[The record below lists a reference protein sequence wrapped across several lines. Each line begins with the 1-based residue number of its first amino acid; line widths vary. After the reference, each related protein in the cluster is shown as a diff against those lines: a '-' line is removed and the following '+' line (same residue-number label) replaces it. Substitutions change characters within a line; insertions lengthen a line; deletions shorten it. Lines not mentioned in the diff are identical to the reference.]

1 MRRIAVSPRPDWET
15 KVEALGLTFHH
26 TAMPDGQVIPYW
38 DETAYYSFRME
49 SVLELERVT
58 NELHQL
64 CIEAAQHV
72 IVKGRF
78 GELAIPKEAVPRII
92 KTWEEAQPSI
102 YGRFDFWWDG
112 DSPPKLLEYNADT
125 PTAVLEAAVIQWQW
139 LEERFPGKDQFNS
152 IHERLIEAWKRL
164 RPYLWGEVL
173 HFAHAYNPD
182 SEDMMTTNYL
192 RDTAEQ
198 AGIQTAALLVDDIG
212 WDQQGKVFLDLED
225 RRIRSIF
232 KLYPWEWILQEEFG
246 PHVLESYKDMQWIE
260 PIWKMLLS
268 NKGILAVLWELY
280 PGHPNLLPT
289 YLDGPRDMQAYV
301 RKPILGREGSN
312 ISVVTPGS
320 ALETPGGYGQEGF
333 VYQAFSPLP
342 VFDGF
347 YPVIGSWVIEGEA
360 AGMGIR
366 EAEGWVTRNWS
377 RFVPH
382 LIED

>member
-1 MRRIAVSPRPDWET
+1 MRRIAVPPRQDWES

-72 IVKGRF
+72 IDKGRF

-92 KTWEEAQPSI
+92 KTWEEDQPSI

-139 LEERFPGKDQFNS
+139 LEELFPGKDQFNS

-173 HFAHAYNPD
+173 HFTHAYNPD
-182 SEDMMTTNYL
+182 SEDLMTTNYL

-212 WDQQGKVFLDLED
+212 WDKQGKVFLDLED

-246 PHVLESYKDMQWIE
+246 PHVLETYKDVQWIE

-268 NKGILAVLWELY
+268 NKGILAVLWELN

-312 ISVVTPGS
+312 VSVVTPGA

>member
-1 MRRIAVSPRPDWET
+1 
-15 KVEALGLTFHH
+15 
-26 TAMPDGQVIPYW
+26 MPDGQVIPYW

-72 IVKGRF
+72 IDKGRF

-92 KTWEEAQPSI
+92 KTWEEDQPSI

-112 DSPPKLLEYNADT
+112 ASPPKLLEYNADT

-173 HFAHAYNPD
+173 HFAYAYNPD

-198 AGIQTAALLVDDIG
+198 AGIQSAALLVDDIG

-246 PHVLESYKDMQWIE
+246 THVLESYKDMQWIE

-268 NKGILAVLWELY
+268 NKGILAVLWELN

-289 YLDGPRDMQAYV
+289 YVDGPREMKAYV

-312 ISVVTPGS
+312 VSVVTPGA